1 MKEKLN
7 VAEQLAKKYH
17 KTEEVTNFKDMI
29 YRSGDIYRSRAA
41 FKLKDKEGKI
51 VTITY
56 EQFKND
62 IIYLGTSL
70 LKKGFSNK
78 RIAVIGKNSYEWSV
92 SYLAASIV

>member
-7 VAEQLAKKYH
+7 VAEQLAQKYH

-29 YRSGDIYRSRAA
+29 YRSGDIYRSRTA
-41 FKLKDKEGKI
+41 FKLKNKEGKI
-51 VTITY
+51 VPITY

-78 RIAVIGKNSYEWSV
+78 KIAVIGKNSYEWSV
-92 SYLAASIV
+92 SYLAA